1 MKYSKYRLV
10 FFLLLLLGLLAPG
23 IAYAYLDPGTGSY
36 IIQLVIGMVLG
47 GLFAVGLFWRRV
59 MAFFRRLFSGKKNDG

>member
-10 FFLLLLLGLLAPG
+10 LFLLLLLGLLAPG

-59 MAFFRRLFSGKKNDG
+59 IAFFRRIFGGKKNDS